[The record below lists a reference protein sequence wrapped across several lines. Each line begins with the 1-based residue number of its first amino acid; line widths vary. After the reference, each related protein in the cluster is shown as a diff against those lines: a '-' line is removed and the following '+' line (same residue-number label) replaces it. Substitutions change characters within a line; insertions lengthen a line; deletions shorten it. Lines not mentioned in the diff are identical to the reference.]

1 MQTTGIFKSCTR
13 LLNVI
18 KNENNRKNTSRN
30 SGKVGKSHSFIN
42 YHYYYIILFNS
53 WFWFY
58 WFVGITVHY
67 GSRVLPSGSATPEL
81 QTVSVFPTSPRNFRR
96 NVQPLL
102 GRNQNTRG
110 ITKKRPLI
118 PTLKVSSCD
127 SKENSRPTSF
137 PLSLVCGCRRSF
149 LVVLKSPHV
158 GLSFQMNRNPL
169 RKHKHGIWARG
180 RPGGGLKVPAAFQ
193 PLCSALTSAS
203 WQGLTYREEVKQT
216 DIAGRNSPDTHGRR
230 VSEEV
235 GSAGVTFFHRRRGW
249 PDAVRWTIWPP
260 QNLFY
265 KRKEKKKKKIH
276 PLQTTSEIHFTLQ
289 IVSFLET
296 PQLLHKYYLQWLS
309 DHVISDK
316 NNNTKKKIWLARFSH
331 IFLKWN
337 HLCHCVLHNLIYRIL
352 MSERKPR
359 AH

>member
-1 MQTTGIFKSCTR
+1 MVLI
-13 LLNVI
+13 LLVC
-18 KNENNRKNTSRN
+18 
-30 SGKVGKSHSFIN
+30 G
-42 YHYYYIILFNS
+42 YYGPYN
-53 WFWFY
+53 
-58 WFVGITVHY
+58 

-96 NVQPLL
+96 KVQPLL

-118 PTLKVSSCD
+118 PTLRVSSCN
-127 SKENSRPTSF
+127 SKENSRPTIFPSF
-137 PLSLVCGCRRSF
+137 SVCGCRRSF
-149 LVVLKSPHV
+149 LLVLKSPHV

-235 GSAGVTFFHRRRGW
+235 GSAGVTFSTGDGVDPMRSDEQSGHLKTYF
-249 PDAVRWTIWPP
+249 I
-260 QNLFY
+260 
-265 KRKEKKKKKIH
+265 KEKKKKN
-276 PLQTTSEIHFTLQ
+276 PSFTN
-289 IVSFLET
+289 IWNT
-296 PQLLHKYYLQWLS
+296 LL
-309 DHVISDK
+309 
-316 NNNTKKKIWLARFSH
+316 
-331 IFLKWN
+331 
-337 HLCHCVLHNLIYRIL
+337 
-352 MSERKPR
+352 M
-359 AH
+359 